1 MPSQALPRQ
10 LPQRGS
16 QGLKPITKA
25 LGAMRN
31 FPAVHLALP
40 LGELS
45 PQVTERAQGAC
56 PIPPPK
62 ALRIGGGCAIIYYI
76 HYRALRKEP

>member
-1 MPSQALPRQ
+1 ML
-10 LPQRGS
+10 
-16 QGLKPITKA
+16 
-25 LGAMRN
+25 
-31 FPAVHLALP
+31 LALP

-45 PQVTERAQGAC
+45 PQVTERAHALAPVAKSIKCNDAVSGIAQRRPLGGAGERC
-56 PIPPPK
+56 EPEGVPPPK